1 MAGILIIF
9 LDMNRKYKI
18 QQEQLLREQ
27 SRKKGCGPK
36 RAGAN
41 RKQGLTRGIAHE
53 IKKKERKNRIIKH
66 SKFYLRK

>member
-18 QQEQLLREQ
+18 QQEQLLRKQ

-41 RKQGLTRGIAHE
+41 RKQGLTQVLPTRW
-53 IKKKERKNRIIKH
+53 KKKKGKTE
-66 SKFYLRK
+66 L

>member
-18 QQEQLLREQ
+18 QQEQLLSEQ

-53 IKKKERKNRIIKH
+53 IKKKKGKTE
-66 SKFYLRK
+66 L